1 MEKEPKQEIEEVI
14 VIEETISSQDKPNS
28 NENKLSI
35 PVAIIVVGVLIAGA
49 ILLSGNRTPG
59 PVNIPVDNN
68 SGTVANSL
76 APVGKDDRV
85 LGNSNAKLAL
95 IMYEDFQCPY
105 CGAIS
110 GFMPNNAPLM
120 LALRGQDP
128 NWTPFTPEII
138 NNYVKNG
145 DVLFV
150 YRDFAFLGSE
160 STRAAEAARC
170 AEDQGKFWEYHDLI
184 FEKQAGLSI
193 TSLKQWAG
201 ELGLNENDFNKCLD
215 SGKYTNE
222 VNKDASDAQR
232 AGGQGTPYFIVG
244 NQPVSGAQPFA
255 AFQAAIE
262 SQL

>member
-1 MEKEPKQEIEEVI
+1 MENFNVGNK
-14 VIEETISSQDKPNS
+14 S
-28 NENKLSI
+28 NEGSI
-35 PVAIIVVGVLIAGA
+35 TFKKSTLWKISTFVFAALFVISLFTGGFRG
-49 ILLSGNRTPG
+49 SGSGSSVTG
-59 PVNIPVDNN
+59 
-68 SGTVANSL
+68 GTVIIPDIPTGIASVN
-76 APVGKDDRV
+76 AEDFVDDDPV
-85 LGNSNAKLAL
+85 LGNEDAKLT
-95 IMYEDFQCPY
+95 IVEFSDFQCPF
-105 CGAIS
+105 CKRARDD
-110 GFMPNNAPLM
+110 A
-120 LALRGQDP
+120 
-128 NWTPFTPEII
+128 
-138 NNYVKNG
+138 VKQIEEQYIKTG
-145 DVLFV
+145 KVKFV
-150 YRDFAFLGSE
+150 YRDFPLTSIHPMAQKS
-160 STRAAEAARC
+160 AEAAEC
-170 AEDQGKFWEYHDLI
+170 ADDQGKFWEYHDLI